1 MSATTTTTT
10 ATRSAG
16 VLIACGVLCAALAMG
31 LRNSFGLFLRPVA
44 DAHGWTSSG
53 FAFAIAMQVLLNG
66 LFQPIMGQVADRVGG
81 RTVLIFGACL
91 QVVGTLGMA
100 LATELSTFTLFA
112 GLVMGLAVSSAGMPI
127 INATLTRLL
136 PAAQRGR
143 AVGLGT
149 AGSSFGQ
156 FLVVPLVSLGIGGFG
171 WQASMIGVAACALL
185 MIPLALPLN
194 DRPAPRAPGATAA
207 EEESAGR
214 AIRRAMGDR
223 SFWFLFFGFFVCGVH
238 VSFLGIHLPGF
249 VASCHLPSAVG
260 AGAISL
266 IGLFNIAG
274 SLGAG
279 ELSTRWRRKWLLVGI
294 YASRGVLMS
303 GFLFVEKTTGSVL
316 VFSALMGIL
325 WLSTVPPTVALCA
338 RNWGTRWLA
347 TIFGLI
353 FLSHQVGGFTGAW
366 LGGVIFD
373 ATGSYDLMWSI
384 CIAAA
389 AFAALVHL
397 PIRDA
402 VPRAVPAAA

>member
-1 MSATTTTTT
+1 MSATT
-10 ATRSAG
+10 ATRTAG
-16 VLIACGVLCAALAMG
+16 VLITCGVLCAALAMG
-31 LRNSFGLFLRPVA
+31 LRNSFGLFLAPMVQ
-44 DAHGWTSSG
+44 AHAWTASG

-66 LFQPIMGQVADRVGG
+66 MFQPIAGQIADRIGG
-81 RTVLIFGACL
+81 RQVLIGGALL
-91 QVVGTLGMA
+91 QIVGTVGMA
-100 LATELSTFTLFA
+100 MAETLGVFTIFA
-112 GLVMGLAVSSAGMPI
+112 GIVMGIAVSCAGMPI

-136 PAAQRGR
+136 PESQRGR

-156 FLVVPLVSLGIGGFG
+156 FLVVPLVQLGISGFG
-171 WQASMIGVAACALL
+171 WQTAMFCVAGAAML
-185 MIPLALPLN
+185 MVPLALPLN
-194 DRPAPRAPGATAA
+194 DSPKPKVAGAAVVAEQTAGQA
-207 EEESAGR
+207 LKAALS
-214 AIRRAMGDR
+214 DK

-249 VASCHLPSAVG
+249 VASCHLPTAVG
-260 AGAISL
+260 AAAISL

-279 ELSTRWRRKWLLVGI
+279 ELSTRWKRKELLVCI
-294 YASRGVLMS
+294 YAARGVVMS
-303 GFLFVEKTTGSVL
+303 VFLFSPKTTETVL
-316 VFSALMGIL
+316 IFSAVMGIL

-347 TIFGLI
+347 TIFGLV
-353 FLSHQVGGFTGAW
+353 FLSHQMGGFTGAY

-397 PIRDA
+397 PVRDGA
-402 VPRAVPAAA
+402 PKPVLAAA

>member
-1 MSATTTTTT
+1 MSATDTKPIG
-10 ATRSAG
+10 TRTVG
-16 VLIACGVLCAALAMG
+16 LLIACGVLCAALALG

-44 DAHGWTSSG
+44 DAHGWSSSG

-66 LFQPIMGQVADRVGG
+66 LFQPIMGQVADRIGG
-81 RTVLIFGACL
+81 RAVLICGACL
-91 QVVGTLGMA
+91 QLVGTLGMA
-100 LATELSTFTLFA
+100 LATDLSTFTLFA
-112 GLVMGLAVSSAGMPI
+112 GLVMGLAVSAAGMPI

-156 FLVVPLVSLGIGGFG
+156 FLVVPLVALGIEGFG
-171 WQASMIGVAACALL
+171 WQVALFGVAACALL

-194 DRPAPRAPGATAA
+194 DRPAPRPADAPA
-207 EEESAGR
+207 EESAGT
-214 AIRRAMGDR
+214 ALRRALADR

-249 VASCHLPSAVG
+249 VASCHLPAVVG

-279 ELSTRWRRKWLLVGI
+279 ELSTRWKRKWLLVII

-303 GFLFVEKTTGSVL
+303 VFLFAPKTTETVL
-316 VFSALMGIL
+316 AFSAVMGIL

-389 AFAALVHL
+389 AFAALVHM
-397 PIRDA
+397 PVRDEE
-402 VPRAVPAAA
+402 VPRALPAAA